1 MQAPLVCNTLT
12 TITLH
17 SNGPYHIRSNAHI
30 AKEVITVR
38 LHLVPDCMANFD
50 PEEDWNLFSDYMAKL
65 SPGGVLNLCAGKS
78 LVTTNVITE
87 FFPLLKS

>member
-50 PEEDWNLFSDYMAKL
+50 PEEGLESFFRLYGETQPRRGLKPLCGKISSHNKRDYRIFSA
-65 SPGGVLNLCAGKS
+65 A
-78 LVTTNVITE
+78 
-87 FFPLLKS
+87 